1 MTEDSS
7 PRGVFRRVLRL
18 VVVAHVIALWLL
30 LGAIYAL
37 KWRPLGTL
45 DFVRVRVETIWTA
58 PSEFG
63 PGQR

>member
-1 MTEDSS
+1 MTDTTR
-7 PRGVFRRVLRL
+7 PPGMFRRVLRL
-18 VVVAHVIALWLL
+18 VVVAHVIALWLAVAAAL
-30 LGAIYAL
+30 AL

-45 DFVRVRVETIWTA
+45 DFVRVRVETSWTA